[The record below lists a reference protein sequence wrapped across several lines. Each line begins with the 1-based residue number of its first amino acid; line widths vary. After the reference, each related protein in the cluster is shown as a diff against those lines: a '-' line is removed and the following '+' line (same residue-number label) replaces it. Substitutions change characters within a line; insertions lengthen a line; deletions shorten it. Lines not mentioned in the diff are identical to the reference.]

1 MIWFHVYHDSLGQ
14 NRFYAPGVG
23 APRIADNF
31 GNYAKIDNAHNIT
44 PPSSLSSKGT
54 WVGVEENNNTQIM
67 TKELV
72 ENSKHY
78 FENYQL
84 EFDKQI
90 DSNNYKTKLEFRE
103 YLELLNQ
110 ILFSGEI
117 FLDDKW
123 NRENSFDYLNN
134 KFNNIIIKTNS
145 NK

>member
-1 MIWFHVYHDSLGQ
+1 METI
-14 NRFYAPGVG
+14 
-23 APRIADNF
+23 
-31 GNYAKIDNAHNIT
+31 
-44 PPSSLSSKGT
+44 
-54 WVGVEENNNTQIM
+54 NNNTQII
-67 TKELV
+67 TEELV
-72 ENSKHY
+72 ENSKYY

>member
-1 MIWFHVYHDSLGQ
+1 MK
-14 NRFYAPGVG
+14 N
-23 APRIADNF
+23 
-31 GNYAKIDNAHNIT
+31 T
-44 PPSSLSSKGT
+44 
-54 WVGVEENNNTQIM
+54 NNNTQIM
-67 TKELV
+67 TEELV

-84 EFDKQI
+84 EFNKQI
-90 DSNNYKTKLEFRE
+90 DSNNYKTKLEFKE
-103 YLELLNQ
+103 YLELLNE

>member
-1 MIWFHVYHDSLGQ
+1 ME
-14 NRFYAPGVG
+14 N
-23 APRIADNF
+23 
-31 GNYAKIDNAHNIT
+31 T
-44 PPSSLSSKGT
+44 
-54 WVGVEENNNTQIM
+54 NNNTQIM
-67 TKELV
+67 TEELV

-84 EFDKQI
+84 EFNKQI
-90 DSNNYKTKLEFRE
+90 ELNNYKTKLEFRE
-103 YLELLNQ
+103 YLELKNQ

-134 KFNNIIIKTNS
+134 KFNHIIIKTK

>member
-1 MIWFHVYHDSLGQ
+1 MKTII
-14 NRFYAPGVG
+14 NK
-23 APRIADNF
+23 N
-31 GNYAKIDNAHNIT
+31 NI
-44 PPSSLSSKGT
+44 L
-54 WVGVEENNNTQIM
+54 

-84 EFDKQI
+84 EFNKQI

-117 FLDDKW
+117 FLNDKW
-123 NRENSFDYLNN
+123 NRENSFDYLHN
-134 KFNNIIIKTNS
+134 KFNHIIIKTK

>member
-1 MIWFHVYHDSLGQ
+1 MK
-14 NRFYAPGVG
+14 N
-23 APRIADNF
+23 
-31 GNYAKIDNAHNIT
+31 T
-44 PPSSLSSKGT
+44 
-54 WVGVEENNNTQIM
+54 NNNTQIM

-84 EFDKQI
+84 EFNKQI
-90 DSNNYKTKLEFRE
+90 ELNNYKTKLDFRE
-103 YLELLNQ
+103 YLELRNQ
-110 ILFSGEI
+110 IMFEGEI